1 MKDFD
6 KLQKRRE
13 RERPS
18 ESRRERRRERR
29 EEKGERER
37 DEKKFRHNPERRMK
51 STALKDVHGILQ
63 DLFKSFPASCNP
75 KLQHL

>member
-18 ESRRERRRERR
+18 ESRRERRRER
-29 EEKGERER
+29 KGERER